1 MKTTKVNIIKRVISF
16 PAACALAL
24 AVAALAG
31 AADAGRSSIGPGR
44 VVFDLGP
51 TGQWLSLTPDWAAGE
66 SLIAGGGFVVMAVG
80 EDGKVVQLASTA
92 APGDRLVVSGRLRDR
107 GPVYEGIPGGR
118 RYPLDRRDDDGD
130 GLEDEDRLDGF
141 DNDGDGQV
149 DEDYAAAGDQM
160 VALSYDATD
169 ESGRPVLRFHQ
180 VNYAWTLPHIDVMV
194 AIKLSVKN
202 MGSASLDGVRVGA
215 IIQSRGN
222 GGSVVSTYDPGIYKG
237 DGERLVSKGILLAED
252 GDRAVAAVFFA
263 EPSGADDAWLTGLTT
278 GAGSLAR
285 RVQAVVDAERGSP
298 GFMPATPVPSM
309 TSGRND
315 VADEPG
321 RIAYGVSPDL
331 GVLAPGEEAT
341 IYAALVAIPRDGQP
355 RTAMDAACRTVV
367 GDGTH
372 RMIPPPMSLK
382 RRAVWG
388 TYEVEYS
395 DGSRPTPVGATITL
409 ENARGQGVGAGDLSY
424 LSGIDVSQL
433 ESEEQFNGDLEL
445 KLDGELFGE
454 IAETGKTIEL
464 HGRLKNGEFVDLKL
478 RPVVDSAVE
487 DQVGSVSESQYWSR
501 PGKLKPDLLNGSPN
515 PFREETTIYYEVP
528 SSVSDD
534 DGNVLNFVNPVK
546 TSVKIYNVAGRLVSI
561 LVDAILTPGDYNTSW
576 QAVDASGNS
585 VASGV
590 YYVKLQ
596 IGKKHVTKRLI
607 QLK

>member
-1 MKTTKVNIIKRVISF
+1 
-16 PAACALAL
+16 
-24 AVAALAG
+24 
-31 AADAGRSSIGPGR
+31 
-44 VVFDLGP
+44 
-51 TGQWLSLTPDWAAGE
+51 
-66 SLIAGGGFVVMAVG
+66 
-80 EDGKVVQLASTA
+80 
-92 APGDRLVVSGRLRDR
+92 
-107 GPVYEGIPGGR
+107 
-118 RYPLDRRDDDGD
+118 
-130 GLEDEDRLDGF
+130 
-141 DNDGDGQV
+141 
-149 DEDYAAAGDQM
+149 
-160 VALSYDATD
+160 
-169 ESGRPVLRFHQ
+169 
-180 VNYAWTLPHIDVMV
+180 
-194 AIKLSVKN
+194 
-202 MGSASLDGVRVGA
+202 
-215 IIQSRGN
+215 
-222 GGSVVSTYDPGIYKG
+222 
-237 DGERLVSKGILLAED
+237 
-252 GDRAVAAVFFA
+252 
-263 EPSGADDAWLTGLTT
+263 
-278 GAGSLAR
+278 
-285 RVQAVVDAERGSP
+285 
-298 GFMPATPVPSM
+298 
-309 TSGRND
+309 
-315 VADEPG
+315 
-321 RIAYGVSPDL
+321 
-331 GVLAPGEEAT
+331 
-341 IYAALVAIPRDGQP
+341 
-355 RTAMDAACRTVV
+355 
-367 GDGTH
+367 
-372 RMIPPPMSLK
+372 
-382 RRAVWG
+382 
-388 TYEVEYS
+388 
-395 DGSRPTPVGATITL
+395 VGATITL